1 MERQI
6 LKVEEYG
13 KSHFQENNLKEVIPI
28 PGIDFKYQFRG
39 FLFNFIYKL

>member
-13 KSHFQENNLKEVIPI
+13 KSLSQKNNLKELIRI
-28 PGIDFKYQFRG
+28 PGIGFKYQFRG
-39 FLFNFIYKL
+39 FSIQFYL

>member
-13 KSHFQENNLKEVIPI
+13 KSLSQKNNLKKLIRI
-28 PGIDFKYQFRG
+28 PGIDFKYLFRG
-39 FLFNFIYKL
+39 FSIQFYL